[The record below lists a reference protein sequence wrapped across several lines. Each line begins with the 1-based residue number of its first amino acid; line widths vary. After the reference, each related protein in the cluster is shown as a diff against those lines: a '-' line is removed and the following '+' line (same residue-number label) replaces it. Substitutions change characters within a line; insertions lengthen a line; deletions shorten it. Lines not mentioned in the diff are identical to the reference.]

1 MIMPMI
7 SSLLLIVAIVCLLNL
22 TPQQITED
30 LMRLTTPKV
39 TLREKARNMRAGKKK
54 KSLGSKLAYTQ
65 TALAAM
71 GQENKFALVC
81 CASLVLFA
89 TGAVVAVL
97 IDNIFLLP
105 ALSVAFALIPFIY
118 VRNSLAQYEKH
129 IKTDLETTLS
139 TITTSY
145 IRNEDIILAVREN
158 LDYIKPPLRVCF
170 NAFIG
175 DAFAVSSNVKQALRN
190 LKEKVDDDIFR
201 EWCDAL
207 IRCQDDRALVDTL
220 HPIVAKLT
228 DVRVVNSELSTM
240 MAAVRTE
247 YYTMVGLVVGNIPL
261 LYVLNKDWFHTL
273 IYETPGKIVLGI
285 CGAVIIVTYM
295 FLLKFTKPI
304 EYKA

>member
-7 SSLLLIVAIVCLLNL
+7 SSLLLIVAIVCFLNL

-89 TGAVVAVL
+89 AGAVVAVL

-118 VRNSLAQYEKH
+118 VRNSLSQYEKH

-158 LDYIKPPLRVCF
+158 LDYIKPPLRACF

-175 DAFAVSSNVKQALRN
+175 DAVAVSSSVKQALRN

-273 IYETPGKIVLGI
+273 IYETPGKIVLGV

-295 FLLKFTKPI
+295 FLIKFTKPV

>member
-1 MIMPMI
+1 MIMPTVT
-7 SSLLLIVAIVCLLNL
+7 SLLLIIAIVCFLDL
-22 TPQQITED
+22 TPQQIAED
-30 LMRLTTPKV
+30 LLRMTTPKV
-39 TLREKARNMRAGKKK
+39 TMREKARNMRAGKKK
-54 KSLGSKLAYTQ
+54 KSLGSRLAYTQ
-65 TALAAM
+65 SALAAM
-71 GQENKFALVC
+71 GKESKFAFVC
-81 CASLVLFA
+81 CISLVLFA
-89 TGAVVAVL
+89 SGAVVAII
-97 IDNIFLLP
+97 IDNVFLVP
-105 ALSVAFALIPFIY
+105 VLSVAFAMIPFIY
-118 VRNSLAQYEKH
+118 VRNNLSHYDKH
-129 IKTDLETTLS
+129 IKDELETTLS
-139 TITTSY
+139 VITTSY
-145 IRNEDIILAVREN
+145 IRNEDIILAVKEN
-158 LDYIKPPLRVCF
+158 LAYIKPPLRDCF

-175 DAFAVSSNVKQALRN
+175 DSFAVSSNVKQALRN
-190 LKEKVDDDIFR
+190 LKEKVDDEIFR

-285 CGAVIIVTYM
+285 CGAVILVTYM
-295 FLLKFTKPI
+295 FLLNLTKPI